1 MLASIP
7 SATLLGIDGSP
18 VAVEVH
24 VSNGLPGFTVVG
36 LPDAACREA
45 RDRVRA
51 ALLSCGESW
60 PNRRITVNLAPSSH
74 RKVGSGLD
82 LAMAIGL
89 LLADDEARLEP
100 EQVAG
105 LAFLGELG
113 LDGAVRAVPG
123 TLPLVDALDAPVVI
137 VATASAAEA
146 GLVGRHEVRAVAHL
160 GQLLAALRGDEPW
173 PSVPAP
179 PVTLGPPS
187 APDLAD
193 VRGQP
198 TARFAVEVAAAG
210 GHHLL
215 LVGPPGAGKSMLARR
230 LVGLLPPLDRHEALQ
245 VTRVHSAAGEAL
257 PADGL
262 VRHPPFRA
270 PHHTASMVALVGGG
284 SGALRPGEVS
294 LSHGGVLFLD
304 ELGEFGRATLDTLR
318 QPLEEG
324 AIRVS
329 RARGTVR
336 FPARFQLVAAMNP
349 CPCGGT
355 GAPSGCACSDA
366 ARSRY
371 TRRLSGPLLD
381 RFDLRVNV
389 LRPDGDQV
397 LRAPPGEGSAVVAA
411 RVAAARQRAAARG
424 AVANAALS
432 PRQLEAVAPL
442 ADDAIRVLEHEMAE
456 GRLSARGVHRV
467 RCVARTLVDLADGAE
482 VLGAEAIHE
491 AVALRA
497 RPSFCRPAVV

>member
-1 MLASIP
+1 
-7 SATLLGIDGSP
+7 
-18 VAVEVH
+18 V
-24 VSNGLPGFTVVG
+24 
-36 LPDAACREA
+36 
-45 RDRVRA
+45 
-51 ALLSCGESW
+51 
-60 PNRRITVNLAPSSH
+60 
-74 RKVGSGLD
+74 
-82 LAMAIGL
+82 
-89 LLADDEARLEP
+89 
-100 EQVAG
+100 
-105 LAFLGELG
+105 
-113 LDGAVRAVPG
+113 
-123 TLPLVDALDAPVVI
+123 
-137 VATASAAEA
+137 
-146 GLVGRHEVRAVAHL
+146 
-160 GQLLAALRGDEPW
+160 AALRGVEPW
-173 PSVPAP
+173 PTVAAP
-179 PVTLGPPS
+179 PITLGPPV

-198 TARFAVEVAAAG
+198 TARFALEVAAAG

-230 LVGLLPPLDRHEALQ
+230 LVGLLPPLDRQQALE
-245 VTRVHSAAGEAL
+245 VTRVHSAAGETL

-318 QPLEEG
+318 QPLEE
-324 AIRVS
+324 AVIRVS

-355 GAPSGCACSDA
+355 GAPAGCACSDS

-389 LRPDGDQV
+389 LRPDGQQV
-397 LRAPPGEGSAVVAA
+397 LRAPPGEESAAVAA
-411 RVAAARQRAAARG
+411 RVATARQRAAARG
-424 AVANAALS
+424 VVVNAALT
-432 PRQLEAVAPL
+432 PPQLEAAAPL
-442 ADDAIRVLEHEMAE
+442 TDDAVRVLEREMAE
-456 GRLSARGVHRV
+456 GRLSARGVQRV

-482 VLGAEAIHE
+482 VLGAEPVHE
-491 AVALRA
+491 AIALRA
-497 RPSFCRPAVV
+497 RPSFCQQAPA